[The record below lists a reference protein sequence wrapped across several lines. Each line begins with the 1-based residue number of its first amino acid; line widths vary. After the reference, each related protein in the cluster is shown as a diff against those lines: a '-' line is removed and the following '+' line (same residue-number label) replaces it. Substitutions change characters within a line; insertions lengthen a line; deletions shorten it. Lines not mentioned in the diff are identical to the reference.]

1 MTSPLHKLP
10 SPLSQ
15 ISNDNVHE
23 AKTLLRLNPELNIA
37 LQNIFPPTSPLDTN
51 DINVVDYINLIFPNE
66 QSIAHASKAIDGLH
80 IKMKKIDQDSLILLK
95 ELSQEGNLE
104 VEREIMLVKEAM
116 NVFKI
121 LN

>member
-15 ISNDNVHE
+15 ISNDNAHE